1 MVTLEANLDLGMET
15 LNRKVLDKINMYVLM
30 KIQNVGL

>member
-30 KIQNVGL
+30 KIQNFGL